1 MAQGAR
7 GRGRAL
13 HTLGLFSAL
22 CFSAGRLFASLGA
35 RAFAASPAHSQDVR
49 RNCQVY
55 PFVPVGIG
63 RTSHAL
69 AKAPPRL
76 RHSARLASASGDVF
90 DADKTLLGVAGIV
103 ASVIVAW
110 SEYTLRTTGCGL
122 PGGPFGLL
130 GFAEGISYLVV
141 VGLVVYNIMT
151 CRRPDNDREKR
162 HWVPALEVASGLAG
176 LVAFLGVGA
185 LYFQIQDYG
194 FIPEAIPTEGG
205 RCSNIG

>member
-35 RAFAASPAHSQDVR
+35 SAFAASPAHSQDVP
-49 RNCQVY
+49 RNRQVS

-76 RHSARLASASGDVF
+76 RHSARQASGDIS
-90 DADKTLLGVAGIV
+90 DGDKTLLGVAGIA
-103 ASVIVAW
+103 ASLIVAW
-110 SEYTLRTTGCGL
+110 SEHTLRMTGCGL

-130 GFAEGISYLVV
+130 GFAEGISYLAV

-151 CRRPDNDREKR
+151 CRRPDNDREQR